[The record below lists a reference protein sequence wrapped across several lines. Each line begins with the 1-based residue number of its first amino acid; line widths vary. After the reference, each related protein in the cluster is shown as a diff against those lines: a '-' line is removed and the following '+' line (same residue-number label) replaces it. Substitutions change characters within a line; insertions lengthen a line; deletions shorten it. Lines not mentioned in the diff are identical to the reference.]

1 MENLTNNKINEAL
14 KMLEEVSVTLGT
26 TRNTVRDNLLELEE
40 TSSDFSLEDNFISE
54 LSNSVRS
61 LNKAKEILKKQL
73 N

>member
-1 MENLTNNKINEAL
+1 MENLTNKKINEAL
-14 KMLEEVSVTLGT
+14 KMLEEVSATLSS
-26 TRNTVRDNLLELEE
+26 TRNTVRNNLLELEE
-40 TSSDFSLEDNFISE
+40 TSSDFSLEDNFILE